1 MFILDSLFNSNE
13 LLSVRVLPS
22 FETLTEEPME
32 LAVISNF
39 HHRRPHGG
47 SNSGPFDPKLNAF
60 NYLTTDP
67 RMTLSP
73 ASIRRFEMY

>member
-60 NYLTTDP
+60 NHLTTDP
-67 RMTLSP
+67 RMTYHQQ
-73 ASIRRFEMY
+73 A